1 VNKLWQRLVLAFGLV
16 TIAAILIAAV
26 MANSEVN
33 VQFRR
38 FVGRDQTTNFVVPLL
53 AEYYTRNG
61 SWAGVDT
68 FLREPPGPIRRQAG
82 PGMRFGPP
90 RFVLADAGG
99 RVVYNGTGTRQAGQI
114 DAQEIADA
122 IPVEWEDQ
130 TVGYLVVGTSNQADL
145 TGPALAFLAQL
156 NRALLQAG
164 LVASC
169 LAVLAGVFI
178 ARSLSAP
185 LSRLAGAARRIAQ
198 GDFKQQ
204 VPVTGSAEL
213 ADLAR
218 AFNEMGTNLQQAET
232 LRRNMVAD
240 IAHELR
246 TPLSVIQGNLRAIL
260 DDVYPLEKAEIA
272 AIFDETI
279 ILSRLINDLRQ
290 LAQAEAGQLSLNLQ
304 PTDLAALIN
313 RAIDMFAEPAR
324 EQQIELEVDLPP
336 KLPLVSADPDRVRQG
351 LHNLITNALRHT
363 PPGGKI
369 TVSAAGQDS
378 LPPAHPPPF
387 VRVSVIDTGAGIP
400 PSDLPHIFDRF
411 WRADPSRDRE
421 HGGSGLGLAIAKQL
435 VEAHGGQIGVESDG
449 TPGRGSRFW
458 FTLPQVA

>member
-1 VNKLWQRLVLAFGLV
+1 VNKLWLRLVLAFGLV
-16 TIAAILIAAV
+16 TIAAILIAAAL
-26 MANSEVN
+26 ANSQVN

-38 FVGRDQTTNFVVPLL
+38 FVGRDQTSNFVAPLL
-53 AEYYTRNG
+53 ADYYARNG
-61 SWAGVDT
+61 SWAGIET
-68 FLREPPGPIRRQAG
+68 FLREPPGPIRRRMGA
-82 PGMRFGPP
+82 GMRFGPP

-99 RVVYNGTGTRQAGQI
+99 RVVYNGTGPRQAGQI
-114 DAQEIADA
+114 DAQEIAEA
-122 IPVEWEDQ
+122 IPVEWQDQ
-130 TVGYLVVGTSNQADL
+130 TVGYLVIGPSNQVDL

-169 LAVLAGVFI
+169 LGVLAGVII

-198 GDFKQQ
+198 GDFEQQ
-204 VPVTGSAEL
+204 VPVTGTAEL

-218 AFNEMGTNLQQAET
+218 AFNEMGANLQQAET
-232 LRRNMVAD
+232 LRRNLVAD

-313 RAIDMFAEPAR
+313 RAVDRFAEPAR
-324 EQQIELEVDLPP
+324 EQQIELGANLPP
-336 KLPLVSADPDRVRQG
+336 ELPLVTADPDRVRQG
-351 LHNLITNALRHT
+351 LHNLLANALRHT

-378 LPPAHPPPF
+378 LPPAF
-387 VRVSVIDTGAGIP
+387 VRISVTDTGAGIP

-435 VEAHGGQIGVESDG
+435 VEAHGGQIGVESEG
-449 TPGRGSRFW
+449 TPGRGSCFW